1 MWELMLKEEYWL
13 VVAEV
18 WWNRYI
24 VDNNMVVVE
33 AAIEHV
39 HILWH
44 GELQHK
50 VVEPMRRLD
59 GFKRQNSYWSAEN
72 DTVAQQCLNQ

>member
-1 MWELMLKEEYWL
+1 MWWD
-13 VVAEV
+13 
-18 WWNRYI
+18 RYT
-24 VDNNMVVVE
+24 VDNNMMVE

-44 GELQHK
+44 GELQHE

-59 GFKRQNSYWSAEN
+59 KCKRQ
-72 DTVAQQCLNQ
+72 QCSLGGVQRVTL